1 MDTICTSLKLEPPL
15 APMSD
20 IVAAA
25 SREQNSNLNVSFNS
39 TLMCLIREARVRING
54 AAQRKAEFETLKKKY
69 VVQWNFGGNTRN
81 SEPAASAWL
90 YVRATIPGGIVVEMR
105 TAPDYPQPY
114 TRIDVVQVCGIMGWS
129 RDDEKRLLEHARSL
143 NLNSVTKM
151 VDSIA
156 MQVGKD

>member
-1 MDTICTSLKLEPPL
+1 MHSLFNSLKLEPPL

-20 IVAAA
+20 IVAVA
-25 SREQNSNLNVSFNS
+25 SSEHNSSLNSNFNS
-39 TLMCLIREARVRING
+39 TLMCLIREARVRISG
-54 AAQRKAEFETLKKKY
+54 AAQRKAEFEALKKKY

-105 TAPDYPQPY
+105 TAPDYPKPY

-129 RDDEKRLLEHARSL
+129 HDDEKRLLEHAKSL
-143 NLNSVTKM
+143 NLNSVTEM

>member
-1 MDTICTSLKLEPPL
+1 MSLQLDPPV

-20 IVAAA
+20 VVAATKSERQIA
-25 SREQNSNLNVSFNS
+25 GADNCFNS

-54 AAQRKAEFETLKKKY
+54 ASERKAEFDALQKKY
-69 VVQWNFGGNTRN
+69 VVQWNFGGKTRK

-90 YVRATIPGGIVVEMR
+90 YVRATIPGGLVVEMR

-114 TRIDVVQVCGIMGWS
+114 TRIDVVQVCGVMGWN
-129 RDDEKRLLEHARSL
+129 REDELNLQAYAQSL
-143 NLNSVTKM
+143 NLNSISAM

-156 MQVGKD
+156 DRVQRE